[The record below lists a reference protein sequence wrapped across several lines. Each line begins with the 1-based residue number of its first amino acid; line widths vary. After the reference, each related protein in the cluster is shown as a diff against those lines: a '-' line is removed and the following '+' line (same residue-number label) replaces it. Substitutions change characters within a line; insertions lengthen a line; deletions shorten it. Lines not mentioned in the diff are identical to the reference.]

1 MEEYRAKRDC
11 YFNGLYLKK
20 GQVVKLSKEVVGDF
34 KLLELVNKGVPEAPK
49 AKPTK

>member
-34 KLLELVNKGVPEAPK
+34 KLLELVHKVETEEPK
-49 AKPTK
+49 KKPTK

>member
-20 GQVVKLSKEVVGDF
+20 GQIVKLSEEVVGDF
-34 KLLELVNKGVPEAPK
+34 KLLELVNKKVPDVPK
-49 AKPTK
+49 TKPTK